1 VTHHQISEEW
11 EPYKTVQK
19 VHQLDPV
26 RVEAADMI
34 ERLLGTAGV
43 KVDAPRKPTAAEVA
57 EWAERHDLRG
67 SATDLRCAFEDAQ
80 TLHMA
85 DGVPVAPAPINR
97 EARHT
102 TQCKRYDNNCGAV
115 HPSNCPDCQFRT
127 ASVKEVPCG

>member
-1 VTHHQISEEW
+1 VADLKDEARALVARLRTPRVTHHQISEEW

-19 VHQLDPV
+19 VHPLDPV

-43 KVDAPRKPTAAEVA
+43 KVDAPRKATDTEIA

-85 DGVPVAPAPINR
+85 DGV
-97 EARHT
+97 
-102 TQCKRYDNNCGAV
+102 D
-115 HPSNCPDCQFRT
+115 
-127 ASVKEVPCG
+127 SVDGGQKNGN